1 MAWYRMHKTR
11 LSDFDYE
18 LPQGLIAQEP
28 VAERDHSRML
38 VLRRREGVAGQVL
51 FNSFPDFLSR
61 GDLLVMNNTRVIPAR
76 LLGRR
81 SNGGEAEI
89 LLLHRLAGERWRAL
103 VRPGKKLKPGAEVG
117 FARGLK
123 AVVEEYAGPGQRI
136 VSFSGPEPLEQALP
150 HVGRVPLPPYIKK
163 ELQDPHQYQTIYAA
177 VEGSSAAPTAGF
189 HFTTSVFEKLKRK
202 GVGWAFITLHIGPG
216 TFQPVQDEDI
226 RRHKMHSEYYR
237 IDAAA
242 AERINDVRG
251 RGGRIVA
258 VGTTACR
265 VLEAA
270 ADAQGSVKER
280 QGWTDLFIY
289 PGYTFKAVDALLTN
303 FHLPRSTL
311 LMLVCAFGGYTPVME
326 AYRLAIREKYRF
338 YSFGDCMLLL

>member
-18 LPQGLIAQEP
+18 LPPDLIAQEP
-28 VAERDHSRML
+28 AAQRDRSRML

-51 FNSFPDFLSR
+51 FNSFPHFLSR

-81 SNGGEAEI
+81 PNGGEAEI

-189 HFTTSVFEKLKRK
+189 HFTTSVFEELKRK
-202 GVGWAFITLHIGPG
+202 GVELAFITLHIGPG

-242 AERINDVRG
+242 AERINDARG